1 MELEKSI
8 IRKLALKTGY
18 LPSCQKLERRQ
29 SLVGLNI
36 NLFDLVAMA
45 IKIAEELELDPGLV
59 NNADWD
65 RAPLETIGDFIKLME
80 GCLTAPAR
88 N

>member
-8 IRKLALKTGY
+8 SRKLALKTDY
-18 LPSCQKLERRQ
+18 LPNCPKLDKRQ
-29 SLVGLNI
+29 TLVGLNI

-45 IKIAEELELDPGLV
+45 IKIAEELELDPELV
-59 NNADWD
+59 NSADWD
-65 RAPLETIGDFIKLME
+65 HAPLETIGDFIKLME
-80 GCLTAPAR
+80 GCLTAPAK